1 MLGMAAVIEPKSR
14 DRKGVI
20 LDRLAICVSGLCLV
34 QCLLLPLLVVLT
46 PLISLGIFGEEIFH
60 MVLLGLIMPVS
71 LAAFFLGYRV
81 HRNRQMLVPGL
92 TGLLI
97 VILAAVFE
105 HDMTA
110 LGTAL
115 LTSLGGALLIF
126 GHWLNLRRRREACLA
141 PQR

>member
-1 MLGMAAVIEPKSR
+1 MAAVIEPKNR
-14 DRKGVI
+14 DRKGVV

-46 PLISLGIFGEEIFH
+46 PLMSLGIFGEEIFH
-60 MVLLGLIMPVS
+60 LVLLGLIVPVS
-71 LAAFFLGYRV
+71 LAAFALGYRV
-81 HRNRQMLVPGL
+81 HRNRQMLIPGL
-92 TGLLI
+92 AGLLV

-115 LTSLGGALLIF
+115 LTSLGGVLLIT
-126 GHWLNLRRRREACLA
+126 GHWLNLRSRRQACLA